1 MVWNISFFDAAKS
14 LVWKEK
20 RQSISKKCSGQKN
33 KETLLKMNQSSFS
46 KLQKIYETLSKELS
60 SEQISNIEL
69 EENTMV
75 ASRKSDDL
83 INKATVSIENCKFN
97 STLLSHPD
105 ICCINEIL
113 DQTEFADFKKL
124 QELTLRCTNHLESL
138 KKYFQMLQ
146 DDNRE
151 NIFITEENVL
161 DVVENHSNESIILKP
176 AAAETYIEI
185 AMLSET
191 VHFLKNS
198 MAKKLD
204 KQRFRGMLWFDLS
217 LLPELVHCQEKMA
230 SFSFLK
236 DNSADCLWEVIETAI
251 SELKEDLDVI
261 DKHDE
266 AVNRSYALRLFS
278 RELKELS
285 EVKKLVK
292 KSEYSVS
299 TYIDFVPCVA
309 SINYGSTVTEL
320 EHNYNQ
326 FSTLLKSILAAP
338 QKDLGKMAHIV
349 KVMKTIEHMKMI
361 CAKNAELTISFI
373 LCQMLHNREKTS
385 QLKRGEK
392 MNVHVKPRKNI
403 NKSSTCTKVPSIS
416 ECLMKNG
423 SNSSKKRPITVDKC
437 QDSQEQEKNTTVSSC
452 KKQKVD
458 RKDVT
463 EINKEKA
470 TFKHPRT
477 TRSHPESESE
487 IGPSSSNNQRRNRGS
502 PKKVEIQRSLPVSPL
517 SLKNLKD
524 TGMLKSEGTID
535 LTNIS
540 SATSEDFTG
549 QQGNVNSMKK
559 RDVTFRAA
567 ETKSDKKECSFVIRP
582 SDIKPGTDAAALL
595 PNASVPSKPVFCFA
609 RDILANLE
617 MNDTVS
623 ELQDNEILKS
633 SITNSTGTNS
643 PEPIFIQ
650 NKIPV
655 PQINETQPAK
665 TESKEKYMKDTLNR
679 STAPVETSESISLNV
694 NQTAEYSFSEQQNNE
709 NSKVLTQ
716 NAARYQNELPQSART
731 PIYNSSEHSFGTLN
745 PSYAWCVYHYS
756 SSNGSSITQ
765 TYQGITSFEVQPLPP
780 EMLTTV
786 PSTVQNTHSNL
797 LYSQYFGYFAGGPQ
811 ACSFMPANT
820 MLPINHYHKLH
831 TLTLLIQVYFHKFL
845 GLMFHGNNKNPFS
858 KDFETVF
865 CLLK

>member
-1 MVWNISFFDAAKS
+1 
-14 LVWKEK
+14 
-20 RQSISKKCSGQKN
+20 
-33 KETLLKMNQSSFS
+33 
-46 KLQKIYETLSKELS
+46 
-60 SEQISNIEL
+60 
-69 EENTMV
+69 
-75 ASRKSDDL
+75 
-83 INKATVSIENCKFN
+83 
-97 STLLSHPD
+97 
-105 ICCINEIL
+105 
-113 DQTEFADFKKL
+113 
-124 QELTLRCTNHLESL
+124 
-138 KKYFQMLQ
+138 
-146 DDNRE
+146 
-151 NIFITEENVL
+151 
-161 DVVENHSNESIILKP
+161 
-176 AAAETYIEI
+176 
-185 AMLSET
+185 
-191 VHFLKNS
+191 
-198 MAKKLD
+198 
-204 KQRFRGMLWFDLS
+204 
-217 LLPELVHCQEKMA
+217 
-230 SFSFLK
+230 
-236 DNSADCLWEVIETAI
+236 
-251 SELKEDLDVI
+251 
-261 DKHDE
+261 
-266 AVNRSYALRLFS
+266 
-278 RELKELS
+278 
-285 EVKKLVK
+285 
-292 KSEYSVS
+292 
-299 TYIDFVPCVA
+299 
-309 SINYGSTVTEL
+309 
-320 EHNYNQ
+320 
-326 FSTLLKSILAAP
+326 
-338 QKDLGKMAHIV
+338 
-349 KVMKTIEHMKMI
+349 
-361 CAKNAELTISFI
+361 
-373 LCQMLHNREKTS
+373 
-385 QLKRGEK
+385 
-392 MNVHVKPRKNI
+392 
-403 NKSSTCTKVPSIS
+403 
-416 ECLMKNG
+416 
-423 SNSSKKRPITVDKC
+423 
-437 QDSQEQEKNTTVSSC
+437 
-452 KKQKVD
+452 
-458 RKDVT
+458 
-463 EINKEKA
+463 
-470 TFKHPRT
+470 
-477 TRSHPESESE
+477 
-487 IGPSSSNNQRRNRGS
+487 
-502 PKKVEIQRSLPVSPL
+502 
-517 SLKNLKD
+517 
-524 TGMLKSEGTID
+524 MLKSEGTID

-567 ETKSDKKECSFVIRP
+567 ETKSDKKECSFVIRDQKSVDGTFSKDHETPSQKLLNNSPGP

-820 MLPINHYHKLH
+820 YFPSQMPISYTVQQPAFSQYASYQPLPQAAYPYPPNSGVLP
-831 TLTLLIQVYFHKFL
+831 QVPWTYGEFHK
-845 GLMFHGNNKNPFS
+845 
-858 KDFETVF
+858 
-865 CLLK
+865 C